1 MAARATYLE
10 RYQDGEYEPVWDE
23 LQALGAAVREEPLYS
38 DALAV
43 ARETMRRVRHN
54 VETLIPRLTA
64 LGYEFG
70 YGWAQGRDFPGGS
83 PDPVFTPPH
92 PDVARTIVKLED
104 SAGALPLSLRAFYEV
119 VGSVNFVGSP
129 PKAWTDWRAVPD
141 DIDAL
146 YVYSAEVAL
155 EGAEAWQERYD
166 YLRNGAGSPP
176 STDEQDLCDSLAYY
190 ALPRECWL
198 VPIAPDE
205 WHKYDISGCGAYEI
219 ATPNLAADARLL
231 TERHHTTFVNYL
243 RICFRWAGFPKL
255 ERVPGAPDG
264 VSALSALTRDLL
276 PL

>member
-1 MAARATYLE
+1 MSSYLE
-10 RYQDGEYEPVWDE
+10 RYLAGEHELVWAE
-23 LQALGAAVREEPLYS
+23 LQALGAAVREEPLHS
-38 DALAV
+38 EALAV

-54 VETLIPRLTA
+54 IETLIPRLEA
-64 LGYEFG
+64 SGYEFG
-70 YGWAQGRDFPGGS
+70 YGWVQGRDFPGGP
-83 PDPVFTPPH
+83 PDPVFAPPH
-92 PDVARTIVKLED
+92 PDVARTIAELED
-104 SAGALPLSLRAFYEV
+104 HAGALPLSLRAFYEV

-129 PKAWTDWRAVPD
+129 PGAWKDWHAVPD
-141 DIDAL
+141 DVDAL
-146 YVYSAEVAL
+146 YVYSAEAAL

-166 YLRNGAGSPP
+166 SLRNNEWSLP
-176 STDEQDLCDSLAYY
+176 SADEEDLCDSRAYY

-231 TERHHTTFVNYL
+231 TERHRTTFVNYL

-255 ERVPGAPDG
+255 ERISRAPDE
-264 VSALSALTRDLL
+264 VSALSRDLL